1 MGKNLK
7 RNETKAPSGL
17 RISLMGSEGSGKTC
31 FFAGLAWLGG
41 AARRSEFG
49 LVGRNEASQAFVN
62 ELRETLARNELPQS
76 TRKTDDLALDVLYK
90 RSRIGIDIENF
101 AGEEFREVGTGLRS
115 DSPLFAQFL
124 RSRYLVLFLDIEND
138 VDRDA
143 AENADRLDAVLNLLS
158 TEAFCDG
165 SRKLAIVLTKSDLRG
180 FTGPKATAAAARD
193 YLKARKPGL
202 FEKIE
207 RLGYDKRFFFLAP
220 IGRSSLSEGHPPAPF
235 GYEALFD
242 WLVGDIRAGQ
252 VDSWI
257 RRHRVLLALIA
268 LAVFVAAGIGIG
280 MHGQRIIAERRLVD
294 PNASSEAKDEV
305 MKDAGQPA
313 KDKRV
318 DKEIADIEQ
327 EFPSAASPEELD
339 DFQDRVNKL
348 KGIAT
353 AAVDARLSEL
363 DRKLRDKREDL
374 HLDRMLGLKRL
385 GDIARCREAIGRY
398 HLDDRA
404 SKRRTDEV
412 KDIGK
417 WLDKT
422 ERGNKRAEIRGIVI
436 ESGRLDKLKSKCDLV
451 DKFDFPNPETKR
463 EAARAVE
470 VGRLFFA
477 CAPYHVEIKDAS
489 GLPSPHQ
496 TKLELSNLGPGF
508 SQQAETTLLKSRSP
522 QWNTKVDFQWK
533 PGDRIKV
540 EWLWKSKVP
549 GTPATTIGSK
559 EFFDPWT
566 ALLDALGGVDLE
578 PETGA
583 GHARLNGNT
592 PRATIV
598 CEEFPE
604 PSKDAERFRLYI
616 APGTYWQD

>member
-1 MGKNLK
+1 MKNSG
-7 RNETKAPSGL
+7 NTETKISTGL

-90 RSRIGIDIENF
+90 HSRIGIDIENF

-143 AENADRLDAVLNLLS
+143 SENADRLDAVLNLLS
-158 TEAFCDG
+158 NEKFCDG

-180 FTGPKATAAAARD
+180 FVGPKATAAAARD
-193 YLKARKPGL
+193 YLRARKRGL

-220 IGRSSLSEGHPPAPF
+220 IGRSSLSEGNPPAPF
-235 GYEALFD
+235 GYEVLFD
-242 WLVGDIRAGQ
+242 WLVGDIRAEQ

-257 RRHRVLLALIA
+257 RRHRVLLVLTA
-268 LAVFVAAGIGIG
+268 LAIFVAAGIWIG
-280 MHGQRIIAERRLVD
+280 MHAQRIIAERRLVD
-294 PNASSEAKDEV
+294 SKASSEAKDEA

-313 KDKRV
+313 KDKRI
-318 DKEIADIEQ
+318 DKEIAEL
-327 EFPSAASPEELD
+327 EEKFPSATSPEELD
-339 DFQDRVNKL
+339 EFQNRVNKL

-353 AAVDARLSEL
+353 ATVDNRLSEL
-363 DRKLRDKREDL
+363 DRKLRDRREDL
-374 HLDRMLGLKRL
+374 HLDRMLELERL

-398 HLDDRA
+398 HLDDLA

-412 KDIGK
+412 KSIGK
-417 WLDKT
+417 RLDEK
-422 ERGNKRAEIRGIVI
+422 EQSNKRAEIRSVVV
-436 ESGRLDKLKSKCDLV
+436 ESWRLDKLKSKCDLI
-451 DKFDFPNPETKR
+451 DKFDFPDSATKR
-463 EAARAVE
+463 DAARAVA
-470 VGRLFFA
+470 VARLFLA
-477 CAPYHVEIKDAS
+477 CAPYHVEIKGAS
-489 GLPSPHQ
+489 GLPSAHQ
-496 TKLELSNLGPGF
+496 TRLELSNLGPGF
-508 SQQAETTLLKSRSP
+508 SQQEETTHLKSRSP
-522 QWNTKVDFQWK
+522 QWNKKVDFQWK
-533 PGDRIKV
+533 PGDRVKV

-549 GTPATTIGSK
+549 GTPATTIGKQDFS
-559 EFFDPWT
+559 DPWT
-566 ALLDALGGVDLE
+566 ALLDALGGVDLA

>member
-1 MGKNLK
+1 MKNSG
-7 RNETKAPSGL
+7 NTETKISTGL

-143 AENADRLDAVLNLLS
+143 SENADRLDAVLNLLS
-158 TEAFCDG
+158 TETFCDG

-193 YLKARKPGL
+193 YLRARKPGL

-207 RLGYDKRFFFLAP
+207 RLGYNKRFFFLAP

-235 GYEALFD
+235 GYEVLFD
-242 WLVGDIRAGQ
+242 WLIGDIRAEQ

-257 RRHRVLLALIA
+257 RRHRVLLVLTA
-268 LAVFVAAGIGIG
+268 LAIFVAAGIWIG
-280 MHGQRIIAERRLVD
+280 MHAQRIIAERRLVD
-294 PNASSEAKDEV
+294 SKASSEAKDEA

-313 KDKRV
+313 KDKRI
-318 DKEIADIEQ
+318 DKEIAEL
-327 EFPSAASPEELD
+327 EEKFPSATSPEELD
-339 DFQDRVNKL
+339 EFQNRVNKL

-353 AAVDARLSEL
+353 ATVDNRLSEL
-363 DRKLRDKREDL
+363 DRKLRDRREDL
-374 HLDRMLGLKRL
+374 HLDRMLELERL

-398 HLDDRA
+398 HLDDLA

-412 KDIGK
+412 KSIGK
-417 WLDKT
+417 RLDEK
-422 ERGNKRAEIRGIVI
+422 EQSNKRAEIRSVVV
-436 ESGRLDKLKSKCDLV
+436 ESWRLDKLKSKCDLI
-451 DKFDFPNPETKR
+451 DKFDFPDSATKR
-463 EAARAVE
+463 DAARAVA
-470 VGRLFFA
+470 VARLFLA
-477 CAPYHVEIKDAS
+477 CAPYHVEIKGAS
-489 GLPSPHQ
+489 GLPSAHQ
-496 TKLELSNLGPGF
+496 TRLELSNLGPGF
-508 SQQAETTLLKSRSP
+508 SQQEETTHLKSRSP
-522 QWNTKVDFQWK
+522 QWNKKVDFQWK
-533 PGDRIKV
+533 PGDRVKV

-549 GTPATTIGSK
+549 GTPATTIGKQAFS
-559 EFFDPWT
+559 DPWT
-566 ALLDALGGVDLE
+566 ALLDALGGVDLA

>member
-1 MGKNLK
+1 MKNSG
-7 RNETKAPSGL
+7 NTETKISTGL

-143 AENADRLDAVLNLLS
+143 SENADRLDAVLNLLS
-158 TEAFCDG
+158 TETFCDG

-193 YLKARKPGL
+193 YLRARKPGL

-207 RLGYDKRFFFLAP
+207 RLGYNKRFFFLAP

-235 GYEALFD
+235 GYEVLFD
-242 WLVGDIRAGQ
+242 WLIGDIRAEQ

-257 RRHRVLLALIA
+257 RRHRVLLVLTA
-268 LAVFVAAGIGIG
+268 LAIFVAAGIWIG
-280 MHGQRIIAERRLVD
+280 MHAQRIIAERRLVD
-294 PNASSEAKDEV
+294 SKASSEAKDEA

-313 KDKRV
+313 KDKRI
-318 DKEIADIEQ
+318 DKEIAEL
-327 EFPSAASPEELD
+327 EEKFPSATSPEELD
-339 DFQDRVNKL
+339 EFQNRVNKL

-353 AAVDARLSEL
+353 ATVDNRLSEL
-363 DRKLRDKREDL
+363 DRKLRDRREDL
-374 HLDRMLGLKRL
+374 HLDRMLELERL

-398 HLDDRA
+398 HLDDLA

-412 KDIGK
+412 KSIGK
-417 WLDKT
+417 RLDEK
-422 ERGNKRAEIRGIVI
+422 EQSNKRAEIRSVVV
-436 ESGRLDKLKSKCDLV
+436 ESWRLDKLKSKCDLI
-451 DKFDFPNPETKR
+451 DKFDFPDSATKR
-463 EAARAVE
+463 DAARAVA
-470 VGRLFFA
+470 VARLFLA
-477 CAPYHVEIKDAS
+477 CAPYHVEIKGAS
-489 GLPSPHQ
+489 GLPSAHQ
-496 TKLELSNLGPGF
+496 TRLELSNLGPGF
-508 SQQAETTLLKSRSP
+508 SQQEETTHLKSRSP
-522 QWNTKVDFQWK
+522 QWNKKVDFQWK
-533 PGDRIKV
+533 PGDRVKV

-549 GTPATTIGSK
+549 GTPATTIGKQDFS
-559 EFFDPWT
+559 DPWT
-566 ALLDALGGVDLE
+566 ALLDALGGVDLA

>member
-1 MGKNLK
+1 MKNSG
-7 RNETKAPSGL
+7 NTETKISTGL

-90 RSRIGIDIENF
+90 HSRIGIDIENF

-115 DSPLFAQFL
+115 DSPLFAQLL

-143 AENADRLDAVLNLLS
+143 SENADRLEAVLSLLS

-180 FTGPKATAAAARD
+180 FVGPKATAAAARD
-193 YLKARKPGL
+193 YLRARKPGL

-252 VDSWI
+252 VDFWI
-257 RRHRVLLALIA
+257 RRHRALLALSA

-280 MHGQRIIAERRLVD
+280 MHAQRIIAERRLVD
-294 PNASSEAKDEV
+294 HKASSEAKDEA
-305 MKDAGQPA
+305 MKHAGQPA
-313 KDKRV
+313 KDKRI
-318 DKEIADIEQ
+318 DEEIADIE
-327 EFPSAASPEELD
+327 EKFPSATSPEELD
-339 DFQDRVNKL
+339 EFQNRVNKL

-353 AAVDARLSEL
+353 ATVDNRLSEL
-363 DRKLRDKREDL
+363 DRKLRDRREDL
-374 HLDRMLGLKRL
+374 HLDRMLELERL

-398 HLDDRA
+398 HLDDLA

-412 KDIGK
+412 KSIGK
-417 WLDKT
+417 QLDKR
-422 ERGNKRAEIRGIVI
+422 EQGYKRAEIRSVVV
-436 ESGRLDKLKSKCDLV
+436 ESGRLDKLKVKCNLI
-451 DKFDFPNPETKR
+451 DKFDFPDPATKR
-463 EAARAVE
+463 DAARAVA
-470 VGRLFFA
+470 VGRLFLA
-477 CAPYHVEIKDAS
+477 CAPYHVEIKGAS
-489 GLPSPHQ
+489 GLPSAHR
-496 TKLELSNLGPGF
+496 TRVELCNLGPGF
-508 SQQAETTLLKSRSP
+508 SQQEETTHLKSRSP
-522 QWNTKVDFQWK
+522 QWNKKVDFQWK
-533 PGDRIKV
+533 PGDRIRI
-540 EWLWKSKVP
+540 EWLWSSHWGP
-549 GTPATTIGSK
+549 NDTTIGK
-559 EFFDPWT
+559 KDFFDPWT
-566 ALLDALGGVDLE
+566 AFLDALGGVDLE

-583 GHARLNGNT
+583 GHARLNGST

-598 CEEFPE
+598 CNEFPE
-604 PSKDAERFRLYI
+604 PSKDAKRFRLYI

>member
-1 MGKNLK
+1 MKNSG
-7 RNETKAPSGL
+7 NTETKISTGL

-31 FFAGLAWLGG
+31 FFAGLAWLGS
-41 AARRSEFG
+41 AARRSEFV
-49 LVGRNEASQAFVN
+49 LDGRNEASQAFVN

-90 RSRIGIDIENF
+90 HSRIGIDIENF

-115 DSPLFAQFL
+115 DSPLFEQFL

-143 AENADRLDAVLNLLS
+143 SENADRLDAVLNLLS

-180 FTGPKATAAAARD
+180 FVGPKATAAAARD
-193 YLKARKPGL
+193 YLRARKPGL
-202 FEKIE
+202 FEKVE

-220 IGRSSLSEGHPPAPF
+220 IGRPSLSEGHPPAPF

-257 RRHRVLLALIA
+257 RRHCALLALSA

-280 MHGQRIIAERRLVD
+280 MHAQRIIAERRLVD
-294 PNASSEAKDEV
+294 PKASFEAKDEA

-313 KDKRV
+313 KDKRI
-318 DKEIADIEQ
+318 DEEIADIE
-327 EFPSAASPEELD
+327 EKFPSATSPEELD
-339 DFQDRVNKL
+339 EFQNRVNKL

-353 AAVDARLSEL
+353 ATVDNRLSEL
-363 DRKLRDKREDL
+363 DRKLRDRREDL
-374 HLDRMLGLKRL
+374 HLDRMLELERL
-385 GDIARCREAIGRY
+385 EDIAQCREAIGRY
-398 HLDDRA
+398 HLDDLA
-404 SKRRTDEV
+404 SKRRTDKV

-417 WLDKT
+417 RLDKR
-422 ERGNKRAEIRGIVI
+422 EQSHKRAEIRGVVV

-451 DKFDFPNPETKR
+451 DKFDFPDSGTKR
-463 EAARAVE
+463 EAARAVAIA
-470 VGRLFFA
+470 RLFLA
-477 CAPYHVEIKDAS
+477 CAPYHVEIKGAS
-489 GLPSPHQ
+489 SLPSAHR
-496 TKLELSNLGPGF
+496 TRLELSNLGPGF
-508 SQQAETTLLKSRSP
+508 SQQEETTHLKSRSP
-522 QWNTKVDFQWK
+522 QWNKKVDFLWK
-533 PGDRIKV
+533 PGDRIRI
-540 EWLWKSKVP
+540 EWLWSSHWGP
-549 GTPATTIGSK
+549 NDTTIGK
-559 EFFDPWT
+559 KDFFDPWT
-566 ALLDALGGVDLE
+566 AFLDALGGVDLE

-583 GHARLNGNT
+583 GHARLNGST

-598 CEEFPE
+598 CKEFPE
-604 PSKDAERFRLYI
+604 PSKDAKRFRLSI

>member
-1 MGKNLK
+1 MKNSE
-7 RNETKAPSGL
+7 NTETKISTGL

-138 VDRDA
+138 VDRNA
-143 AENADRLDAVLNLLS
+143 SENADRLDAVLNLLS

-180 FTGPKATAAAARD
+180 FVGPKATAAAARD
-193 YLKARKPGL
+193 YLRARKPGL
-202 FEKIE
+202 FEKVE

-220 IGRSSLSEGHPPAPF
+220 IGRPSLSEGHPPAPF

-257 RRHRVLLALIA
+257 RRHRALLALSA

-280 MHGQRIIAERRLVD
+280 MHAQRIIAERRLVD
-294 PNASSEAKDEV
+294 PKASFEAKDEA

-313 KDKRV
+313 KDKRI
-318 DKEIADIEQ
+318 DEEIADIE
-327 EFPSAASPEELD
+327 EKFPSATSPEELD
-339 DFQDRVNKL
+339 EFQNRVNKL

-353 AAVDARLSEL
+353 ATVDNRLSEL
-363 DRKLRDKREDL
+363 DRKLRDRREDL
-374 HLDRMLGLKRL
+374 HLDRMLELERL

-398 HLDDRA
+398 HLDDLA

-412 KDIGK
+412 KSIGK
-417 WLDKT
+417 RLDEK
-422 ERGNKRAEIRGIVI
+422 EQSNKRAEIRSVVV
-436 ESGRLDKLKSKCDLV
+436 ESGRLDKLKSKCDLI
-451 DKFDFPNPETKR
+451 DTFDFPDSATKR
-463 EAARAVE
+463 DAARAVA
-470 VGRLFFA
+470 VARLFLA
-477 CAPYHVEIKDAS
+477 CAPYHVEIKGAS
-489 GLPSPHQ
+489 GLPSAHR
-496 TKLELSNLGPGF
+496 TRLELSNLGPGF
-508 SQQAETTLLKSRSP
+508 SQQEETTHLKSLSP
-522 QWNTKVDFQWK
+522 QWNKKVDFLWK
-533 PGDRIKV
+533 PGERIRI
-540 EWLWKSKVP
+540 EWLWSSHWGP
-549 GTPATTIGSK
+549 NDTTIGK
-559 EFFDPWT
+559 KDFFDPWT
-566 ALLDALGGVDLE
+566 AFLDALGGVDLE

-583 GHARLNGNT
+583 GHARLNGST

-598 CEEFPE
+598 CKEFPE